1 MALSK
6 EAIEEYKKIYKD
18 KFGEDISDK
27 EAREQGEN
35 LIALFRV
42 ICRPIPG
49 KDYGIKNKLEGQSGT
64 FDNSKFKEL

>member
-6 EAIEEYKKIYKD
+6 EAIEEYKQIYK
-18 KFGEDISDK
+18 KNFGKEISDE

-49 KDYGIKNKLEGQSGT
+49 KDYGIKNEPESQSGT
-64 FDNSKFKEL
+64 FDNPKFKEL

>member
-6 EAIEEYKKIYKD
+6 EAIEEYKQIYKE
-18 KFGEDISDK
+18 KFGEVISDE

-42 ICRPIPG
+42 IYRPIPG
-49 KDYGIKNKLEGQSGT
+49 KDYGIKNEP
-64 FDNSKFKEL
+64 ER